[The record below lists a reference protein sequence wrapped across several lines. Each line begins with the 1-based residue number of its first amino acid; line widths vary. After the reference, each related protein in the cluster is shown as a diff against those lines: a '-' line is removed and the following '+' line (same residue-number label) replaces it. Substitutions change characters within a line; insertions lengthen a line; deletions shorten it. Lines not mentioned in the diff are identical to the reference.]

1 MNFRTPFFRAAEHG
15 CQCLAVMHLRR
26 SVFPR
31 RDQFGVT
38 IHVDMILVPVDAFA
52 ILFGPACVRIFLRKL
67 VRFFALLYGDCT
79 FLDECI
85 LFPLVPLNRNSNKG
99 RIHNLP

>member
-1 MNFRTPFFRAAEHG
+1 
-15 CQCLAVMHLRR
+15 MHLRR
-26 SVFPR
+26 SICPR

-38 IHVDMILVPVDAFA
+38 IHVDMILVPVEAFA

-67 VRFFALLYGDCT
+67 VRFFAPLYGDYT

-85 LFPLVPLNRNSNKG
+85 FFPVVPLDRNGDKG
-99 RIHNLP
+99 RIYNLP